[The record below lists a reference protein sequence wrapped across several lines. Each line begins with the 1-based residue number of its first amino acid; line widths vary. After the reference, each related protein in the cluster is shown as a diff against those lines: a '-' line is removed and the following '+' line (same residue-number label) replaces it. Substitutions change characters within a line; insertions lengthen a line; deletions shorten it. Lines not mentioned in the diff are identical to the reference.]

1 MCNRFTLSLESLL
14 PIRLYRYTQQLKNH
28 RRIYKTII
36 PAFLSLPDWY
46 NENDYV
52 PIIEGWIN
60 RFSMF
65 AAVVRPKRDSFSVPP
80 SGLVWRP
87 AEDGRISLAFPSGCF
102 NENADTSCI
111 VKVMMFLS
119 SYFLRY
125 FMLLVYMMH
134 DLLIVLFGMKLIH

>member
-1 MCNRFTLSLESLL
+1 MVDC
-14 PIRLYRYTQQLKNH
+14 
-28 RRIYKTII
+28 I
-36 PAFLSLPDWY
+36 PALLSLPDWY

-65 AAVVRPKRDSFSVPP
+65 AVVARPKRHSFIVPP
-80 SGLVWRP
+80 SGLTWRP

-102 NENADTSCI
+102 GENADTSCF

-119 SYFLRY
+119 FYC
-125 FMLLVYMMH
+125 
-134 DLLIVLFGMKLIH
+134 I